1 MTMDGMM
8 MTLGILISKKDL
20 LKEENEM
27 KKLLLV
33 LMIMTTSVFA
43 NDVDDMFGGGEDQF
57 EFEKFSNEEILL
69 KIEEDIKVSCR
80 KGLCTLFASENK
92 FGGFEVGFNIGEGMN
107 QQAGSGVNI
116 YTGGYGGQI
125 NGEYWGVNVRY
136 YNGKCTQR
144 IKVPKSVYIAINRYM
159 YGLLDTDGNT
169 RRGFTPADEAMILFY
184 TTIIGKSGNCGKS
197 NQ

>member
-1 MTMDGMM
+1 M
-8 MTLGILISKKDL
+8 KRL
-20 LKEENEM
+20 LM
-27 KKLLLV
+27 LLLLV
-33 LMIMTTSVFA
+33 ISTSIMAQDSG
-43 NDVDDMFGGGEDQF
+43 DIDDMFGGGDDHF

-80 KGLCTLFASENK
+80 KGLCTLFATENK

-184 TTIIGKSGNCGKS
+184 TTIIGKSGSCANSGK
-197 NQ
+197 

>member
-1 MTMDGMM
+1 
-8 MTLGILISKKDL
+8 
-20 LKEENEM
+20 M
-27 KKLLLV
+27 KKLLMILL
-33 LMIMTTSVFA
+33 LMFTSTTFA
-43 NDVDDMFGGGEDQF
+43 NDVDDMFGSGEDQF

-69 KIEEDIKVSCR
+69 RIEEDIKVSCR
-80 KGLCTLFASENK
+80 KGECTLFSTENK
-92 FGGFEVGFNIGEGMN
+92 FAGFEVGFNIGEGMN

-184 TTIIGKSGNCGKS
+184 TTIIGKSSNCNGNGGS
-197 NQ
+197 